1 MKHLFLAITFFSISL
16 NTYLTAQELTFEW
29 YEGSCL
35 FNAVIDSSKANY
47 QQVQNVHYTL
57 IQASDMSQPYLAY
70 QPKDTA
76 YLKVKNIQFECDN
89 FLKELNQME
98 YPKGDYWTTIKKM
111 RLANLKEQCL
121 LREKAVIALNKPNA
135 LKGTPYCKECSTYIS
150 ALDKGGK
157 TLLNLWKEIHDKE
170 VAEALDPNPINQ
182 AFEQHWNSSE
192 QELWARIEVLRYGW
206 WNCIL
211 ENQKVWFNES
221 QYKSEFKKLMTS
233 IHSDCH

>member
-1 MKHLFLAITFFSISL
+1 MKNLFLAIAFFSMSSSTL
-16 NTYLTAQELTFEW
+16 KAQELTFEW

-35 FNAVIDSSKANY
+35 FNAVIDSSKTNY

-76 YLKVKNIQFECDN
+76 YLKVKNIQFECNN

-98 YPKGDYWTTIKKM
+98 YPKGDYWTNIKKM

-121 LREKAVIALNKPNA
+121 LREKAVIALNQPNA
-135 LKGTPYCKECSTYIS
+135 LKGTPYCKECSTYVT

-170 VAEALDPNPINQ
+170 VADALDPNPINKS
-182 AFEQHWNSSE
+182 FEQHWNSPD

-211 ENQKVWFNES
+211 ENQKMWFNES
-221 QYKSEFKKLMTS
+221 RYNLEFKKLMTS